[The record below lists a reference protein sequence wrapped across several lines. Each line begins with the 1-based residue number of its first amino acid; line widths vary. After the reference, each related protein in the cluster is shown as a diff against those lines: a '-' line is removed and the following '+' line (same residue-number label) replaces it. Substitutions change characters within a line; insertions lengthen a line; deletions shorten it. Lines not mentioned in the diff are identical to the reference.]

1 MIFDKIFERIK
12 RETEIKSM
20 AHLAKMVGTAQSY
33 VSKKRKEDKFPVE
46 WAYIVGREYDLLTE
60 WILTGNG
67 PKSLNDENERKIKL
81 LNEVECWILNTDE
94 EERGAVEWFTYD
106 FRKKYPEFVEWL
118 RKKEAEETEKNKDQ
132 LDES

>member
-12 RETEIKSM
+12 KETEIKSM
-20 AHLAKMVGTAQSY
+20 VHLAKKVGTAQSY

-60 WILTGNG
+60 WILTGDG
-67 PKSLNDENERKIKL
+67 PKSLNDDNERKIKL
-81 LNEVECWILNTDE
+81 LNEVENWILNANE
-94 EERGAVEWFTYD
+94 EDQGAVDWFTYD

-118 RKKEAEETEKNKDQ
+118 KKKDGEQTGNNKD
-132 LDES
+132 